1 MVANR
6 SLFAMA
12 DGGVYWIDTGTPETY
27 LAAQLDLI
35 EGRRAVPPGI
45 TLTAIDPTANIA
57 STAIVRSSTLGPDVE
72 VGDDAEITESI
83 VHRGAK
89 IGAKARVHRSIV
101 GAGASIGERT
111 TLDGLSVVGEGE
123 TVGPGLSLQGARVP
137 SNDT

>member
-1 MVANR
+1 MVADR
-6 SLFAMA
+6 SLFAMS
-12 DGGVYWIDTGTPETY
+12 DGGVYWLDTGTPETY

-45 TLTAIDPTANIA
+45 TLTATDPSAEVA
-57 STAIVRSSTLGPDVE
+57 STATVRASVLGPDVQ
-72 VGDDAEITESI
+72 VGPDAEIVESM

-101 GAGASIGERT
+101 GAGASIGERA
-111 TLDGLSVVGEGE
+111 TLEALSVVGEGE
-123 TVGPGLSLQGARVP
+123 TVGVGLGLQGARVP